1 MGCMICR
8 VTDCMMGRECRV
20 TDCMIGCMICRVTD
34 YMNVAGLSKTGSSVQ
49 ERILNNYK
57 SCNYCDYLF
66 EFLSN
71 EML

>member
-1 MGCMICR
+1 MGSR
-8 VTDCMMGRECRV
+8 LSRDCLH
-20 TDCMIGCMICRVTD
+20 DCLVSVHYII
-34 YMNVAGLSKTGSSVQ
+34 AIGSSVQ
-49 ERILNNYK
+49 ELFLNNYK

>member
-1 MGCMICR
+1 MRVHDRMHDCR
-8 VTDCMMGRECRV
+8 VP
-20 TDCMIGCMICRVTD
+20 DCMIVHYSI
-34 YMNVAGLSKTGSSVQ
+34 AIGSSVQ

-71 EML
+71 DML